1 MGIGGSMSIVAGV
14 VEVVTVAVFFSSTVS
29 SSTEFCICRY

>member
-14 VEVVTVAVFFSSTVS
+14 VEVVTVAVFFSSNM
-29 SSTEFCICRY
+29 CIV